1 MRSTSRKVMVSLFVC
16 LTITVVFTEVGLN
29 RSDAIDPKDRKLAG
43 AWLFDEGQGNK
54 ANDLSKHKTHGKIIN
69 AEWVQGVRGTALKF
83 NGKDTYVEIGH
94 SANINFAG
102 KDKISIACW
111 IHMTGFGSNW
121 GRIVDKN
128 PVNRS
133 YTMTR
138 WSSDNFV
145 LWRPV
150 TQAGR
155 IDVRSSTLERDKW
168 YHIVGVYDGKEA
180 RSYLNGKL
188 DKTVKE
194 GGGGKLGRADL
205 PLVIGGDPKFG
216 GRPSWFEGMID
227 EVLIFSKV
235 LTEKEIG
242 EIHRSGLLAV
252 EPVEKLTTAWGN
264 IKKQER

>member
-1 MRSTSRKVMVSLFVC
+1 
-16 LTITVVFTEVGLN
+16 
-29 RSDAIDPKDRKLAG
+29 
-43 AWLFDEGQGNK
+43 
-54 ANDLSKHKTHGKIIN
+54 
-69 AEWVQGVRGTALKF
+69 
-83 NGKDTYVEIGH
+83 
-94 SANINFAG
+94 
-102 KDKISIACW
+102 
-111 IHMTGFGSNW
+111 MTGFGSNW

-128 PVNRS
+128 PVNHS

-138 WSSDNFV
+138 WSSDNAV

-150 TQAGR
+150 TGLAGP
-155 IDVRSSTLERDKW
+155 IDVRSSRLERDKW

-180 RSYLNGKL
+180 RFYLDGKL
-188 DKTVKE
+188 DKTVKK
-194 GGGGKLGRADL
+194 GGGGKLGRADQ

-216 GRPSWFEGMID
+216 GKPSWFEGMID

-252 EPVEKLTTAWGN
+252 EPIEKLTTTWGD